1 MPHLAMTYIILTIA
15 TALLIFAGQFTH
27 AVLRT
32 SAVQAIAKGRPW
44 MVMGLNAA
52 ANLVRLLVLSGGVA
66 AVMDGNWL
74 NVAAVVV
81 GQAAGD
87 WVSMRLGSMAVAS

>member
-1 MPHLAMTYIILTIA
+1 MSHIILSLGPA
-15 TALLIFAGQFTH
+15 ALIFVGQFAH

-32 SAVQAIAKGRPW
+32 SAVQAIASGRPW
-44 MVMGLNAA
+44 VVVALNAA
-52 ANLVRLLVLSGGVA
+52 ANLVRLLVLSGGVV

-87 WVSMRLGSMAVAS
+87 FVSMRLGSKAISP